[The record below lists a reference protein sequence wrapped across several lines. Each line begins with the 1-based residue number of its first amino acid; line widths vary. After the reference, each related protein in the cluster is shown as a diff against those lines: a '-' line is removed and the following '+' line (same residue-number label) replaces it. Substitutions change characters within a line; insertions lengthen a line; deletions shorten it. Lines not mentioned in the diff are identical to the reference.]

1 MLFLED
7 NHVKEPQFKFY
18 DTKDNS
24 SLMNNST
31 IKLAKKKG
39 GKMEDKY
46 LDENS
51 TSNLKVNQNL
61 SKLQDPIELNF
72 QIDARI
78 ILATCILIIG
88 IVILII
94 GATVIYDAVNFFV
107 CLMIA
112 IILYVIY
119 IIICYVYSD
128 VLEYFSNVRTF

>member
-1 MLFLED
+1 
-7 NHVKEPQFKFY
+7 
-18 DTKDNS
+18 
-24 SLMNNST
+24 
-31 IKLAKKKG
+31 
-39 GKMEDKY
+39 MEDKY

-94 GATVIYDAVNFFV
+94 GATVVYDVVNFFV

-128 VLEYFSNVRTF
+128 VLEYFSNVRTFDQFE